1 MPRHACS
8 TSYADTRCYHTS
20 LNRPS
25 LRGWRQPLLKILG
38 TKCKKKKFKIGGVM
52 LPTKHQSTQLRPD
65 NGTVEMTS
73 KPLISVLFVLTHRY
87 KVDILPACCSGLNNF
102 LKK

>member
-1 MPRHACS
+1 
-8 TSYADTRCYHTS
+8 
-20 LNRPS
+20 
-25 LRGWRQPLLKILG
+25 
-38 TKCKKKKFKIGGVM
+38 M

-102 LKK
+102 FKK